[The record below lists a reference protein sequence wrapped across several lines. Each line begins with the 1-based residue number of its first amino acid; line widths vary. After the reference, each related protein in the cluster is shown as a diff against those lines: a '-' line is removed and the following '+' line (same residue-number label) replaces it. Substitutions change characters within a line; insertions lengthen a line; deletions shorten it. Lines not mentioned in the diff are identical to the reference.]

1 MFTYTVVGIRSAVYK
16 GRSYTAPFL
25 ADGVAPQAVLNAFA
39 PKVEDM
45 PSSSL
50 KHSVSSSKP
59 FKVKD

>member
-1 MFTYTVVGIRSAVYK
+1 MLFYK

-25 ADGVAPQAVLNAFA
+25 ADGVVPQAVLNAFT

-50 KHSVSSSKP
+50 KHPVSSAKP
-59 FKVKD
+59 YKVKD